1 MSDSEYTNAEYEKDV
16 SEYAESILSETI
28 ADNPEADAD
37 EMREEVQERL
47 HETVDGSQNV
57 IYTWRAQLVCA
68 HSANDGYAASEFG
81 AESVLDGDGN
91 LNWSVIA
98 YGAMY
103 ADVSEE
109 LWPLFDA
116 WATIH
121 EVATEILDELDEDHE
136 FSAAVTVAIKR
147 LGLMDDDEEQEIR
160 TECNRIFKAKVSA

>member
-1 MSDSEYTNAEYEKDV
+1 MTSDYTNAEYEKDV

-28 ADNPEADAD
+28 ADHPEADAD

-47 HETVDGSQNV
+47 HETVDGCQEV
-57 IYTWRAQLVCA
+57 IYTWRAQLVLA
-68 HSANDGYAASEFG
+68 HSSNDGYAASEFG
-81 AESVLDGDGN
+81 AESVLDSCGN
-91 LNWSVIA
+91 LHWSALA

-121 EVATEILDELDEDHE
+121 EFATEILDELDEDHE
-136 FSAAVTVAIKR
+136 FSGALTVAIKR
-147 LGLMDDDEEQEIR
+147 LGLMGCDEEQEIR
-160 TECNRIFKAKVSA
+160 AECNRIFKAKVSA